1 MYFISRLYEKKL
13 DNKLIKLGVEK
24 AYTINSENG
33 TGLYHAHRIDYNQ
46 LNL

>member
-1 MYFISRLYEKKL
+1 MYFISRLYEKKS
-13 DNKLIKLGVEK
+13 DNELIKLGVEK

-33 TGLYHAHRIDYNQ
+33 IGLYRPHRIGYNQ